1 MDYSSRSL
9 KAQLKQANRQ
19 NARFTLIVG
28 TDELAR
34 QQGTLRNMA
43 SQEQRPV
50 DLSGSAAEQVPTA
63 PPRAARLTTQPPVHS
78 RPPDALPGHERP

>member
-50 DLSGSAAEQVPTA
+50 DLSGSAAEQCQRLLRVL
-63 PPRAARLTTQPPVHS
+63 RA
-78 RPPDALPGHERP
+78 